1 MRLVHSATELQEA
14 LEAER
19 VSGKTVS
26 FVPTMGAL
34 HEGHLSLIERAKET
48 TDVVVVSIFVN
59 PLQFGANEDFAKYPR
74 TLPED
79 EKLLEQ
85 HGVQYLFAP
94 TVDVI
99 YPNGP
104 EITQRAGVVG
114 ATFEGAARPGHFDGM
129 LTVVNR
135 LMEIV
140 EPDAV
145 VFGEKDAQQVFLV
158 RKLIGAR
165 WPNCLFIE
173 APTIRET
180 SGLAMS
186 SRNRNLT
193 AEQLVD
199 ANTIYEQLNK
209 MKAELGEGVPVSTV
223 VSEHAKALE
232 SSGRA
237 KLDYLAVIDPQ
248 IFRPVDDSF
257 EGAAKIIVAV
267 KIGEVRLIDTMNVES
282 SRR

>member
-1 MRLVHSATELQEA
+1 MKLVHTALELQEL

-19 VSGKTVS
+19 IAGKTIS

-34 HEGHLSLIERAKET
+34 HAGHLSLIERAKET

-59 PLQFGANEDFAKYPR
+59 PLQFGANEDFANYPR
-74 TLPED
+74 TFRED
-79 EKLLEQ
+79 ENLLEQ

-94 TVDVI
+94 GVDDI

-145 VFGEKDAQQVFLV
+145 VFGEKDAQQVFMV

-165 WPNCLFIE
+165 WPNCLLIE
-173 APTIRET
+173 APTVRES

-186 SRNRNLT
+186 SRNRKLT
-193 AEQLVD
+193 PEQLTD
-199 ANTIYEQLNK
+199 ATAIYMHLIEMKQQL
-209 MKAELGEGVPVSTV
+209 AEGLPVSEVIHQHT
-223 VSEHAKALE
+223 KALE
-232 SSGRA
+232 TSGRA

-257 EGAAKIIVAV
+257 KGAAKIIVAAKV
-267 KIGEVRLIDTMNVES
+267 GEVRLIDTLNVES
-282 SRR
+282 SGR